1 MVVCHD
7 GPMTFDTAIDRDGG
21 RRTGPWR
28 APVQMLAE
36 QAYDGHTS
44 VHDEQTASTLGLA
57 GAPIE
62 GPTHFSQ
69 IDPLAVD
76 VWGREWFERGCIS
89 AHFQTMVVEGEEVQA
104 VLDTSGTGPGEHR
117 SPTLARIDAYER
129 DGTPVLTG
137 TASIGTDDPTELDG
151 RRRRGLDDPGTLHIV
166 DRLEIGM
173 STEVPEPVTMGF
185 DDHNGDLYP
194 FTLAE
199 KLRVVTETSSWYL
212 PDGDSP
218 WGAPIVPTEM
228 VSVLAHRAGAR
239 FPVRGPAIGLFVDL
253 EVRYIDGPVYVGRP
267 YRVTHTCTG
276 LGQSRRVESY
286 WTESTLVDADS
297 GAHAATVLLHQGVFK
312 ASYAGYPDEGGGG

>member
-1 MVVCHD
+1 VPGDGTGEAVCHD
-7 GPMTFDTAIDRDGG
+7 GPMTFDTDITRDGS
-21 RRTGPWR
+21 RRVGPWR
-28 APVQMLAE
+28 RPAQMLAD

-44 VHDEQTASTLGLA
+44 VHDDATASDLGLA

-76 VWGREWFERGCIS
+76 VWGRRWFEQGCVS
-89 AHFQTMVVEGEEVQA
+89 SHFQTMVVEGEEVQA
-104 VLDTSGTGPGEHR
+104 TLDSGA
-117 SPTLARIDAYER
+117 SPPRIDAVKR
-129 DGTPVLTG
+129 DGTPVFTG
-137 TASIGTDDPTELDG
+137 TASIGTDDRTELDE
-151 RRRRGLDDPGTLHIV
+151 RRERALGDPGTLHIV
-166 DRLEIGM
+166 DRLEVGM
-173 STEVPEPVTMGF
+173 TTDVPDPVTMGF

-199 KLRVVTETSSWYL
+199 KLQRITEPCSWYL
-212 PDGDSP
+212 ASGDSP

-228 VSVLAHRAGAR
+228 ISVLAHRSNAH

-253 EVRYIDGPVYVGRP
+253 EVRYVDGPVFVGRP
-267 YRVTHTCTG
+267 YRVAHTCVG

-286 WTESTLVDADS
+286 WTESTLVDADT

-312 ASYAGYPDEGGGG
+312 ASYAGYPAEPADPAS